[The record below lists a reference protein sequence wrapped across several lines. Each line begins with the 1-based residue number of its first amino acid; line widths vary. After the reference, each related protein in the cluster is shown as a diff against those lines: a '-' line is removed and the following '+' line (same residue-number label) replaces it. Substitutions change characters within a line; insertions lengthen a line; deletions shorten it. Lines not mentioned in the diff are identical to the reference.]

1 MPAPQLQS
9 RTPTAVGSNGR
20 PQCQHLKGEVGNV
33 SGLAQGSAT
42 SRPHKTSHR
51 ERTGRQNPEPQ
62 RNPPTAILKGF
73 ILLCGALGRP
83 AALLSFLQIW
93 LALRCLIGPACFGD
107 RRGRASRCPKAQA
120 GAPGAVAAFCGA
132 WLRLRWLSSG
142 SQCYASGLQ

>member
-33 SGLAQGSAT
+33 SGLVQGSAT

-62 RNPPTAILKGF
+62 RKSPTFHTPSCPWHSPCGRGSTLQSLLNLASF
-73 ILLCGALGRP
+73 ILLLSGDLAHRQGHPQWLFFLVERPGPLGKP
-83 AALLSFLQIW
+83 
-93 LALRCLIGPACFGD
+93 
-107 RRGRASRCPKAQA
+107 
-120 GAPGAVAAFCGA
+120 
-132 WLRLRWLSSG
+132 
-142 SQCYASGLQ
+142 GLQEDETTDVEETDSLELGSSQ